1 MPSFHEMYLVIEKY
15 LSQIPSIYPAASKGS
30 YCWSAANMKDKENDL
45 YSFYIIVVAPTS
57 KFTTHMRQCTA
68 IADNDF

>member
-1 MPSFHEMYLVIEKY
+1 MYLAIEKY
-15 LSQIPSIYPAASKGS
+15 LSQIPSIYHAASKGS
-30 YCWSAANMKDKENDL
+30 YCWSAASMKDKENDL
-45 YSFYIIVVAPTS
+45 YSFYIIAVAPTS